1 MSKPAVGKLLDS
13 KKLPP
18 RDAIH
23 VPIIPVVVDTGIPLA
38 AGTPVVLYRDVDN
51 AFRAKLPTGSEKP
64 VGIIDPYLIG
74 AVIEDDAC
82 YCFLRPNSV
91 KKLWHDWTHPGIDE

>member
-1 MSKPAVGKLLDS
+1 MSKPAVGKLLDG
-13 KKLPP
+13 KTLPP

-38 AGTPVVLYRDVDN
+38 AGTSVVLYRDVDN
-51 AFRAKLPTGSEKP
+51 VFRARVPVLAEKP
-64 VGIIDPYLIG
+64 VGIIDPYLAG
-74 AVIEDDAC
+74 AVGDGAAC

-91 KKLWHDWTHPGIDE
+91 KKLWHDWTHPAFDE